1 MGACMCLAE
10 GEAVLLSLMAGNLWE
25 LGVLLLLRLRHTQVH
40 LQLWLAIQLT
50 SLTLQPPTACM
61 S

>member
-1 MGACMCLAE
+1 MCLAE

-25 LGVLLLLRLRHTQVH
+25 LGVLLLRLRHTQVH
-40 LQLWLAIQLT
+40 LQLWLAMQLT